1 MMQRHYYN
9 RRQTRNAFKRV
20 VYGARNAISNIA
32 STRNNLAVAAGASAY
47 ALAGGKAS
55 FRNKDKIKTKPKL
68 NQKATPEGTGGF
80 TSMYYYTPR
89 KMPRAYAVLNKSL
102 PKNYYVTNNSGR
114 LVQTPG
120 LQAIYCMSI
129 ANKTDINLISQ
140 KINTSQ
146 VNRFLMQQ
154 CSSEFVFT
162 NQDAGNCRVWL
173 YDIVARR
180 DLATNAN
187 LVTPQAAFQNSL
199 ADEGGANANWSIPG
213 TTPFSSDLFTQY
225 FKVCKI
231 TNIVMAQGQSHT
243 HKVSFKT
250 NKVMDGEY
258 IQYEGNGF
266 KGLSHYVMMVVHG
279 FPYND
284 STTKTQVSTGNVA
297 IDFITKVQY
306 KYTWIQDV
314 DTNYSVSNTLPTAF
328 TVSEDIM
335 DIGTG
340 AIAVDTQA

>member
-1 MMQRHYYN
+1 MKN
-9 RRQTRNAFKRV
+9 PVRNLV
-20 VYGARNAISNIA
+20 
-32 STRNNLAVAAGASAY
+32 
-47 ALAGGKAS
+47 
-55 FRNKDKIKTKPKL
+55 IKKKKLIKLNTL

-80 TSMYYYTPR
+80 TSKQYYVPR
-89 KMPRAYAVLNKSL
+89 RMPKAYAVLNKSL
-102 PKNYYVTNNSGR
+102 PKNYYVVNNSGR
-114 LVQTPG
+114 LAQTPG
-120 LQAIYCMSI
+120 LQAIVTMSV
-129 ANKTDINLISQ
+129 ANKADINTICQ

-146 VNRFLMQQ
+146 VNRFLMQE
-154 CSSEFVFT
+154 CSSELVFT

-187 LVTPQAAFQNSL
+187 LLTPQAAFQNSL

-213 TTPFSSDLFTQY
+213 TTPFSSDLFTQF

-231 TNIVMAQGQSHT
+231 THITLAQGQSHT

-250 NKVMDGEY
+250 NKVIDGEF

-266 KGLSHYVMMVVHG
+266 KGLTHYTMLMAHG

-284 STTKTQVSTGNVA
+284 STTKSQVSTGNVA
-297 IDFITKVQY
+297 IDFISKIQY

-314 DTNYSVSNTLPTAF
+314 DTNYSVTNTLPTSF
-328 TVSEDIM
+328 TVNEEIM

-340 AIAVDTQA
+340 AIAIDTQA